1 MNFDNELL
9 EFVNTLPDY
18 EADKNVVVEYEYGD
32 PQRLELKRMLKQYKE
47 KFPELSYNEIYQTY
61 IGEIEEN
68 KAISKEEKLY
78 CYLWKKYSG
87 EIEAIDIKS
96 MEIESSVD
104 KTIDRQPL
112 YSIIAGFG
120 ILSVFC
126 GIMIIL
132 KEKIKRKEPPNVKN

>member
-78 CYLWKKYSG
+78 WYLWKKYSG